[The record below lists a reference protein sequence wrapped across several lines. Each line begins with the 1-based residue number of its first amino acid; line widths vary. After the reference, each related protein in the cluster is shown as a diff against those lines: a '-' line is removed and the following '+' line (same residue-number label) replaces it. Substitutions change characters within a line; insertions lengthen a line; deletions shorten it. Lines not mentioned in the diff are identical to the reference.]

1 MVTVTLGILLAVS
14 TWLTAALRPDCHM
27 KPQHTLCLLPNPAC
41 QHISRG
47 VDAAARA
54 RILELHN
61 DYRSLVAKGQL
72 QGFPPAADMQELLWD
87 EELAEVAQA
96 HAELCKHADVS
107 RGGTKLAGSAS
118 SAISP
123 VDWDDSVKMWF
134 NEYTDYPANRVASY
148 DQSGISNAIGHFTQ
162 VIWAK
167 SRYVGCGYLQYY
179 VPNSI
184 YKDVKLYTCN
194 YGPAGNS
201 LGLPVYQEGLTCGAC
216 PQPTTCNESSG
227 LCFDDQSSRRD
238 IRPCSI
244 DVENRGDGDAGGG
257 EEHDDEEAV
266 GENASTSSLWYWLP
280 LLVGIIVGVAVCTA
294 GMVWISR
301 RYAATE
307 HVAAPQP
314 GDQTAATNESQMS
327 TQQ

>member
-1 MVTVTLGILLAVS
+1 MVAVTLGILLAVS
-14 TWLTAALRPDCHM
+14 TWLTAALRPDCHQ
-27 KPQHTLCLLPNPAC
+27 KPQHTLCLRPNPAC

-72 QGFPPAADMQELLWD
+72 QGFPPAADLQELLWD

-96 HAELCKHADVS
+96 HAELCTDTQGVGKLEHDIDRSTTTFLKV
-107 RGGTKLAGSAS
+107 GQNLAGSAS
-118 SAISP
+118 SAINP
-123 VDWDDSVKMWF
+123 VDWDDSVKTWF
-134 NEYTDYPANRVASY
+134 NEYTNYPPNRVAAY
-148 DQSGISNAIGHFTQ
+148 DQSGISKAIGHFTQ
-162 VIWAK
+162 VIWER

-201 LGLPVYQEGLTCGAC
+201 LGLPVYQEGRTCSAC
-216 PQPTTCNESSG
+216 PQPTTCNQSSG

-244 DVENRGDGDAGGG
+244 DVENRGDEDAGGG

-266 GENASTSSLWYWLP
+266 GDDASTSSLWLDNM
-280 LLVGIIVGVAVCTA
+280 LSKAHGKGCAIL
-294 GMVWISR
+294 
-301 RYAATE
+301 
-307 HVAAPQP
+307 
-314 GDQTAATNESQMS
+314 
-327 TQQ
+327 